1 MQSFEKHIKEK
12 RRKEKIEKI
21 FNHCINGDSYFQ
33 CSSYAWRHIAFK
45 NYNKIKRK
53 EINIEHLIILMKK
66 EGICFTQHHSLVKY
80 PIIDFLKYIAKI
92 CKETIEI

>member
-21 FNHCINGDSYFQ
+21 FNHRIKGDSYFQ
-33 CSSYAWRHIAFK
+33 CSSDVWKHIAFE

-53 EINIEHLIILMKK
+53 EMNIEQLIMLMKK
-66 EGICFTQHHSLVKY
+66 EGIHFTQHQPLIKY